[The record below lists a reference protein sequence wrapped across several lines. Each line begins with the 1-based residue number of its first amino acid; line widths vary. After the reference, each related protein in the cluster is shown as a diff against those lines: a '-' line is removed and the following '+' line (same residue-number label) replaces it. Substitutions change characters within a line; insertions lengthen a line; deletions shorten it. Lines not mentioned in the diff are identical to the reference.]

1 MLVEETS
8 ECRMP

>member
-8 ECRMP
+8 ERWMP